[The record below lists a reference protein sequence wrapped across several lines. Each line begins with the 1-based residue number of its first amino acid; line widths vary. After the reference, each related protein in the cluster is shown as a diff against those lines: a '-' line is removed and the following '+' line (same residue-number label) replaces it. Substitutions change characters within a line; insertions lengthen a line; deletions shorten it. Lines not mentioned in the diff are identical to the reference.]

1 MTGPWVSAVFS
12 DSFFDPLDFGEK
24 RGAGNR
30 AYTHVAHGGGGGG
43 PQASMGGK
51 RKLIKTILAGSL
63 SK

>member
-12 DSFFDPLDFGEK
+12 DSFFDPLGFGEK

-30 AYTHVAHGGGGGG
+30 AYTHVAHGGGGA
-43 PQASMGGK
+43 PQASVGGK

>member
-12 DSFFDPLDFGEK
+12 DSFFDPLGFGEK

-30 AYTHVAHGGGGGG
+30 AYTHVAHGGGGA
-43 PQASMGGK
+43 QASVGGK

>member
-30 AYTHVAHGGGGGG
+30 AYTHVAQGGGGGG
-43 PQASMGGK
+43 SPQASVGGK
-51 RKLIKTILAGSL
+51 RKLN
-63 SK
+63 

>member
-30 AYTHVAHGGGGGG
+30 AYTHVAHSGGGGGG
-43 PQASMGGK
+43 ARRPAWGVNES
-51 RKLIKTILAGSL
+51 
-63 SK
+63 

>member
-12 DSFFDPLDFGEK
+12 DSFFDPLGFGEK

-30 AYTHVAHGGGGGG
+30 AYTHVAHGGGGPPGRV
-43 PQASMGGK
+43 GGK

>member
-43 PQASMGGK
+43 SPQATGGGK
-51 RKLIKTILAGSL
+51 RKLN
-63 SK
+63 

>member
-30 AYTHVAHGGGGGG
+30 AYTHVAHRGGGS
-43 PQASMGGK
+43 PQASVGGK